1 MPSRLEQ
8 LRAVVA
14 QAFENA
20 TQKEQI
26 EQLAKINQSI
36 DEVEQEQK
44 ELEDTNADLIKSYK
58 ELIKHTSFR
67 EAPKVDT
74 PTGVPPSLEE
84 SLKSYLASHPE
95 EN

>member
-1 MPSRLEQ
+1 MPSKLEQ

-20 TQKEQI
+20 TSKEQI
-26 EQLAKINQSI
+26 EQVVKINQTI

-44 ELEDTNADLIKSYK
+44 DLIDQNADLIKSYK

-74 PTGVPPSLEE
+74 PTSVPPSLEE
-84 SLKSYLASHPE
+84 SLRSYLASHPE